1 MRIAYLALKFT
12 LKFSL
17 WVYYPRTRKI
27 NEPTKRFAR
36 TIFVSNHAASFM
48 DPLVVASNQKP
59 IVFFMTR
66 ADVFKPVMMPILW
79 AAHMLPIYRA
89 HDGEDTKKKNEEV
102 FRKCNK
108 ILKYGRS
115 LIIFGEGFTDDVF
128 IRRLKPLK
136 KGAARIGFGA
146 LEEINWSKNIY
157 IQTVGVNYS
166 DPNKM
171 GSSTL
176 ISNGNPICLNDY
188 KKEYEENPN
197 RVINHITQYIE
208 KDLRSQLTHVDKKEW
223 APFHENVMK
232 ITRKGMNPDNFD
244 KRYTLEE
251 RWKYSQQLAN
261 WLNEQ
266 DVENNEALLDL
277 KKETDRYFAL
287 LKRSKIDEKYMFN
300 LVSEETTRFKDL
312 RFFIL
317 SLPVTILGAI
327 HGAIPYLITKK
338 FVEKTMKRKVFW
350 GSVKMMVGHI
360 LMGLYNIPL
369 VMLFNK
375 LFFHNTAIA
384 WAYFFLVPML
394 SSVMAYTAFQRLK
407 DFKIK
412 SKIAQQDL
420 STLVKMRKDI
430 VEKIETTIPVA

>member
-1 MRIAYLALKFT
+1 MRLAYLALKFT

-66 ADVFKPVMMPILW
+66 ADVFKPIMMPILW

-102 FRKCNK
+102 FEKCNK
-108 ILKYGRS
+108 ILKNGRS
-115 LIIFGEGFTDDVF
+115 LLIFGEGFTDDVF

-146 LEEINWSKNIY
+146 LEKINWSKNIY
-157 IQTVGVNYS
+157 IQTVGVNYTE
-166 DPNKM
+166 PNKF
-171 GSSTL
+171 GSGTL
-176 ISNGNPICLNDY
+176 ISNGDPICLNDY
-188 KKEYEENPN
+188 KKEYQENPN
-197 RVINHITQYIE
+197 RVITHLTQQIE

-223 APFHENVMK
+223 APFHENVMRL
-232 ITRKGMNPDNFD
+232 TRKGMNPDNFD
-244 KRYTLEE
+244 KKYTLVE

-266 DVENNEALLDL
+266 DLENNEELIGL
-277 KKETDRYFAL
+277 KKDTDRYFAL
-287 LKRSKIDEKYMFN
+287 LKRSNLDEKYMFN
-300 LVSEETTRFKDL
+300 LVSEETTRYKDL
-312 RFFIL
+312 LFFIL
-317 SLPVTILGAI
+317 SLPITLLGLL
-327 HGAIPYLITKK
+327 HGFVPYIITKK
-338 FVEKTMKRKVFW
+338 FVENTMKRKVFW
-350 GSVKMMVGHI
+350 SSVKMMVGHI
-360 LMGLYNIPL
+360 LMGVYNIGI
-369 VMLFNK
+369 VMLLNA
-375 LFFHNTAIA
+375 LFIKNTPIA
-384 WAYFFLVPML
+384 WAYFFLVPMM
-394 SSVMAYTAFQRLK
+394 SSLIAYKAIHRLK

-412 SKIAQQDL
+412 SKLAKQDV
-420 STLVKMRKDI
+420 SAFVKMRKDI
-430 VEKIETTIPVA
+430 KEKIKMLIPVA

>member
-1 MRIAYLALKFT
+1 MRLAYLALKFT

-66 ADVFKPVMMPILW
+66 ADVFKPIMRPILW

-102 FRKCNK
+102 FEKCNR
-108 ILKYGRS
+108 ILKHGRS
-115 LIIFGEGFTDDVF
+115 LLIFGEGFTDDVF

-136 KGAARIGFGA
+136 KGAVRIGFGA
-146 LEEINWSKNIY
+146 LEKINWSKNIY
-157 IQTVGVNYS
+157 IQTVGVNYTE
-166 DPNKM
+166 PNKF
-171 GSSTL
+171 GSGTL

-188 KKEYEENPN
+188 QKEYEENPN
-197 RVINHITQYIE
+197 RVITHLTQQIE
-208 KDLRSQLTHVDKKEW
+208 KDLRSQLTHVDKKDW
-223 APFHENVMK
+223 APFHENVMRL
-232 ITRKGMNPDNFD
+232 TRKGMNPDNFD
-244 KRYTLEE
+244 KKYTLVE

-266 DVENNEALLDL
+266 DLEKDEELIGL
-277 KKETDRYFAL
+277 KKDTDRYFAL
-287 LKRSKIDEKYMFN
+287 LKRSKLDEKYMFN
-300 LVSEETTRFKDL
+300 LVNEETTRYKDL
-312 RFFIL
+312 MFFIL
-317 SLPVTILGAI
+317 SLPVTILGLI
-327 HGAIPYLITKK
+327 HGFIPYIITKK

-350 GSVKMMVGHI
+350 SSVKMMVGHI
-360 LMGLYNIPL
+360 LMGLYNVGI
-369 VMLFNK
+369 VMLLNALIIK
-375 LFFHNTAIA
+375 NTPLA
-384 WAYFFLVPML
+384 WAYFFLVPMMSGL
-394 SSVMAYTAFQRLK
+394 IAYRAIQRLK

-412 SKIAQQDL
+412 SKLAKQDV

-430 VEKIETTIPVA
+430 KEKIEALIPVA

>member
-1 MRIAYLALKFT
+1 MRLAYLALKFT

-66 ADVFKPVMMPILW
+66 ADVFKPIMMPILW

-102 FRKCNK
+102 FEKCNK
-108 ILKYGRS
+108 ILKNGRS
-115 LIIFGEGFTDDVF
+115 LLIFGEGFTDDVF

-146 LEEINWSKNIY
+146 LEKINWSKNIY
-157 IQTVGVNYS
+157 IQTVGVNYTE
-166 DPNKM
+166 PNKF
-171 GSSTL
+171 GSGTL
-176 ISNGNPICLNDY
+176 ISNGDPICLNDY
-188 KKEYEENPN
+188 RKEYEENPN
-197 RVINHITQYIE
+197 KVINHLTQHIE

-223 APFHENVMK
+223 APFHENVMRL
-232 ITRKGMNPDNFD
+232 TRKGMNPDNFD
-244 KRYTLEE
+244 KKYTLVE

-266 DVENNEALLDL
+266 DLENDEQLIGL
-277 KKETDRYFAL
+277 KKDTDRYFAL
-287 LKRSKIDEKYMFN
+287 LKRSKLDEKYMFN
-300 LVSEETTRFKDL
+300 LVSEETTRYKDL
-312 RFFIL
+312 LFLIL
-317 SLPVTILGAI
+317 SLPVTLLGLI
-327 HGAIPYLITKK
+327 HGFIPYIITKK
-338 FVEKTMKRKVFW
+338 FVENTMKRKVFW
-350 GSVKMMVGHI
+350 SSVKMMVGHI
-360 LMGLYNIPL
+360 LMGLYNIGI
-369 VMLFNK
+369 VMLINA
-375 LFFHNTAIA
+375 LFIKNTPIA

-394 SSVMAYTAFQRLK
+394 SGLIAYKAIQHLK
-407 DFKIK
+407 DYKIK
-412 SKIAQQDL
+412 SKLAKQDV

-430 VEKIETTIPVA
+430 LEKIGAIIPVA